1 MTDSKPLE
9 QSTQNNA
16 VSTISRNESKDEGRN
31 FLQNKFIRDDDNLE
45 TTTISS
51 LVPPAGSHSLSMDET
66 QDGHVVKKRRLSSS
80 QHLSPQNST
89 EDDWKGPIV
98 SHGHID
104 FAIVPVQDHLICR
117 LCQGYFRDPYTVT
130 ECLHTFCKSCL
141 FFAIQ
146 SGYRRCPTCDISLE
160 PDPFKEVLSDRTLQ
174 ELVNKIFPQLES
186 QDDAEE
192 VEFYK
197 RRGIQLKKEYRQQ
210 ASNKNNSDEKLTNCN
225 ANTMN
230 QTNHSNEDHQ
240 NKNESSNSSTPSN
253 TTRNDNHTIPST
265 TGTQQE
271 EKEDMKPK
279 AIPVSIEFPLTIC
292 CPI

>member
-9 QSTQNNA
+9 QSAQNNA
-16 VSTISRNESKDEGRN
+16 VSTIRTNESKGEGRN
-31 FLQNKFIRDDDNLE
+31 ILQNNFIRENDNVE

-51 LVPPAGSHSLSMDET
+51 LVPTMRSHPSATEET
-66 QDGHVVKKRRLSSS
+66 KDGQESKKRKLSSS
-80 QHLSPQNST
+80 QHSSPKNSR

-98 SHGHID
+98 SHGYID

-174 ELVNKIFPQLES
+174 ELVNKIFPQLEP

-192 VEFYK
+192 VDFYN
-197 RRGIQLKKEYRQQ
+197 RRGIQLKKEYKQQ
-210 ASNKNNSDEKLTNCN
+210 ASSKNNSNKKLTNFIT
-225 ANTMN
+225 NTMS
-230 QTNHSNEDHQ
+230 QSKQSNEDYQ
-240 NKNESSNSSTPSN
+240 NKSEPSKPSSTASN
-253 TTRNDNHTIPST
+253 ITRNDNHNMMSST
-265 TGTQQE
+265 TQTQQE

-279 AIPVSIEFPLTIC
+279 AVPVSK
-292 CPI
+292 